1 MSTKLFVY
9 PTLNI
14 ARYKFHECIK
24 AYNAE
29 LTAHRI
35 VYSKM
40 QIIFETSVYEFISA
54 DDALL
59 QRLTGRTFSAII
71 VDEMVDLSE
80 ENKSILWS
88 RIEK

>member
-1 MSTKLFVY
+1 MNTKLFVC
-9 PTLNI
+9 PTHEV
-14 ARYKFHECIK
+14 ARNKFHECIK

-54 DDALL
+54 DHALL
-59 QRLTGRTFSAII
+59 QRLTGRTFSDII
-71 VDEMVDLSE
+71 VDEMVDLTV
-80 ENKSILWS
+80 ENKSILLT
-88 RIEK
+88 RIRK